1 MSELVPEENQQFEQ
15 VLSRLDALMKRAQ
28 GGHAAIPVEPPTLSA
43 PVVVAE
49 TTAIPQSDTVVPE
62 VHIPVLTDV
71 YVAALPVVE
80 LTLDA
85 LPEASSELLSQ
96 NTVKLLISEL
106 TPLILQ
112 TVDLAVREELAK
124 AQQAIDERLCD
135 EVERLVR
142 QRLAQLADK

>member
-1 MSELVPEENQQFEQ
+1 MPQ
-15 VLSRLDALMKRAQ
+15 LDT
-28 GGHAAIPVEPPTLSA
+28 V
-43 PVVVAE
+43 
-49 TTAIPQSDTVVPE
+49 VVPE
-62 VHIPVLTDV
+62 VDIPVLTDV
-71 YVAALPVVE
+71 YVAAPPVVE

-135 EVERLVR
+135 DVERLVR